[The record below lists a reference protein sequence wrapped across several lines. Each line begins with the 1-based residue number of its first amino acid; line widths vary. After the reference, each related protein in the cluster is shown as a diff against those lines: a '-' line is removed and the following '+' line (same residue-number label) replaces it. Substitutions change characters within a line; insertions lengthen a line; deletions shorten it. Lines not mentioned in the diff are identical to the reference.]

1 MWSLDQISKALV
13 SVQSLAF
20 NPGSL
25 SLPLFDPESG
35 VGVGIDKDGQGC
47 LLLPG
52 YSELNSFETSALNFD
67 PWCEVTWVEKGQ
79 ILPRSAVLRC
89 RFSSDDP
96 EVVRVV
102 AAIFLSLI
110 DMQTQFGDAGRAI
123 WKIREMFSDGF
134 FVTVNS
140 SVLTGL
146 IGELIWI
153 WAQPESTYAI
163 RVWHPDADDRYDF
176 SSESQRIE
184 VKTTRGTVREH
195 RFNSRQLPAA
205 EGIEVFVVSILLKIV
220 AEGCCVADLYNEL
233 SEIINNVDRQKLTDV
248 ILETTGMP
256 PLLITEP
263 KFDLEGS
270 MASLAVFDSRDIP
283 TPTIKTGVI
292 QMEWQAYLDQDKA
305 QSSESIF
312 KT

>member
-1 MWSLDQISKALV
+1 MWSLDQISKAFAPVISTV
-13 SVQSLAF
+13 SI
-20 NPGSL
+20 PGSL
-25 SLPLFDPESG
+25 SLPLFDPETGIG
-35 VGVGIDKDGQGC
+35 VGVDNDGDGC

-52 YSELNSFETSALNFD
+52 YGELNSFKTSALQFD
-67 PWCEVTWVEKGQ
+67 PWREVTWVEKNRV
-79 ILPRSAVLRC
+79 LPRSAVLKC
-89 RFSSDDP
+89 RFPSDDP

-123 WKIREMFSDGF
+123 WKIRDMFSDGF
-134 FVTVNS
+134 TVTVSS

-153 WAQPESTYAI
+153 WAQDEPANAI
-163 RVWHPDADDRYDF
+163 RAWHPDADDRYDF
-176 SSESQRIE
+176 SSGSQRIE

-195 RFNSRQLPAA
+195 QFNSRQLPAA
-205 EGIEVFVVSILLKIV
+205 QGIQVFVISILLKVV
-220 AEGCCVADLYNEL
+220 AEGHCVADLYNNL
-233 SEIINNVDRQKLTDV
+233 SKSINKVDRQKLIDV

-270 MASLAVFDSRDIP
+270 VASLATFDSKDVP

-292 QMEWQAYLDQDKA
+292 QVEWRAYLDQA
-305 QSSESIF
+305 NSRNLHGIF
-312 KT
+312 